1 MNKSISSLV
10 RLHLYCTRNE
20 LRTNW
25 HFLTCLNLSQ
35 QSEVSIFWKRKRLI
49 AVKLESL
56 LLGKTHHEA
65 VGLSSGTGSLKA
77 RDRVVLKQR
86 CLLAIPN
93 LVFLRLSGSAET
105 VIKLSYS
112 RLLSE
117 QSHFSYDSENCR
129 KTVRITVVH
138 GILLWVGARMRS
150 EYKIKR
156 EKFKYILLTLVKSTF
171 LELPCFRAWNSEK
184 ESFKT
189 QARVEIEFKLSIWLY
204 PAETGVLDT
213 PRVS

>member
-1 MNKSISSLV
+1 MK
-10 RLHLYCTRNE
+10 
-20 LRTNW
+20 
-25 HFLTCLNLSQ
+25 
-35 QSEVSIFWKRKRLI
+35 
-49 AVKLESL
+49 KLESL
-56 LLGKTHHEA
+56 LLGKTHHKA

-156 EKFKYILLTLVKSTF
+156 EKFKYILLTLCKVHFFGASMFPGLKFPKWKLQISSSSRNWIQAVNLIIPRWDRCSRYASGF
-171 LELPCFRAWNSEK
+171 LNL
-184 ESFKT
+184 SF
-189 QARVEIEFKLSIWLY
+189 
-204 PAETGVLDT
+204 
-213 PRVS
+213 